1 MPLRP
6 FIWTLALVWLVLL
19 FRAES
24 FLFSIFS
31 STASRLA
38 SLAVALTPLALLVD
52 GFALVQWL
60 TTWAVTLPW
69 IPCQSLLHVIIKLVD
84 YINRGFRY
92 VFDAA
97 EPFFITLR
105 QRIRRVCS
113 ALDGEGPYHFGP
125 PSGGD

>member
-24 FLFSIFS
+24 FLFSFFS

-69 IPCQSLLHVIIKLVD
+69 IPCQSVLYVILRLVFH
-84 YINRGFRY
+84 INRGFRY
-92 VFDAA
+92 VFDEADTL
-97 EPFFITLR
+97 FIALWH
-105 QRIRRVCS
+105 RIRRICS
-113 ALDGEGPYHFGP
+113 ALDSQSANHAGP
-125 PSGGD
+125 PAGGH